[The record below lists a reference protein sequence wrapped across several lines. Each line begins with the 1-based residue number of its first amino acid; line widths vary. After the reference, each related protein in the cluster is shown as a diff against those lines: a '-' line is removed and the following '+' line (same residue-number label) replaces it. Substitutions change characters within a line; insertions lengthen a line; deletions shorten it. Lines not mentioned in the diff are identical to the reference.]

1 MGGAPDAVSGV
12 GGGDGGR
19 GFSRGCCPST
29 VDEGDAF
36 DLSALGDGRMGS
48 TWE

>member
-12 GGGDGGR
+12 GGGDGGG
-19 GFSRGCCPST
+19 GFGCGCGAGS

-36 DLSALGDGRMGS
+36 LIC
-48 TWE
+48 